1 MIPSVQAYPALL
13 GQLADLSWRDGRL
26 LDIFFYLPLPLSFS
40 LQFSF
45 FFLSLSPSF
54 PLYLKFISFVL
65 LSLRFFFF
73 WRCLLFVSFFFY
85 LVFYLLLFRYPGLHV
100 VKFLMSS
107 LAVILP
113 NTTIQNSL
121 AIPMI
126 SEFGYGFL

>member
-73 WRCLLFVSFFFY
+73 LALFVVCFFF
-85 LVFYLLLFRYPGLHV
+85 
-100 VKFLMSS
+100 FLPCF
-107 LAVILP
+107 LP
-113 NTTIQNSL
+113 FTVPLSWPTCC
-121 AIPMI
+121 
-126 SEFGYGFL
+126 